1 MSVRLPLPER
11 LRPRSIRAKVVTLL
25 TVPVVSLMAL
35 WGHAAVTTATQVS
48 AAEQLKQVNSALVQ
62 PVSDFTR
69 AVQDERAAALH
80 QFAAP
85 GPAAHDAYTAAES
98 RTDKAAAALRA
109 GVRSSST
116 DVAAINAALPD
127 RIQRLLHSADTVAGR
142 QADTPAAALAR
153 YSTAVDHGFA
163 VRSALVRADRTGSAP
178 GTRAVLE
185 LARAREALSRQDA
198 VYGAAQAD
206 GTMTAEQY
214 RTFVGDVALQR
225 SLTGSAAADLA
236 PSDAHAYREVLDSA
250 PAADLRT
257 AQDKVLAAGPAK
269 AADAVPADTWETAAV
284 DTLAGLDRAERASA
298 DPAASAEPYSLATLG
313 SSGLAVIL
321 GLLGVVLALI
331 LSVRIGRGLVADL
344 TGLRNRALELAATRL
359 PTAMRRIHNG
369 EDIDLDTEAPLD
381 PTPVRDEIGQVGAAL
396 TTVQRAALRAVAG
409 RAAVLTGVS
418 GVYVSLARRS
428 QVLLHRQLELLDT
441 MERRTENPTDLEDLF
456 RLDHLT
462 TRMRRHA
469 ESLLILS
476 GSAPGR
482 AWRNPVPLIDAVRAG
497 IAETADI
504 DRVQLHDLPDLHL
517 AGSAVADLVH
527 LVAELTEN
535 AAQFSPPHTPVVVR
549 GEEVGAGAVLEIE
562 DRGLGMG
569 DEALAAANEKI
580 HAADV
585 DLLDSRQLGLF
596 VVNRLA
602 ERQHVDVTL
611 RRSVYGGITATVFVP
626 KEILEAPHPG
636 LRALPEHTE
645 RPLRDQ
651 QSTVRPLQPRP
662 TTARALPPAAP
673 AHPTA
678 PPAHPD
684 RQPQPP
690 ERRPEPTP
698 EPAREPSAPLP
709 SRRVQHQRVLDQQPP
724 ASRTSAAPAHAE
736 AQPQPDPRVQPHPDR
751 QPQPSERRPEPTP
764 EPARELSA
772 PLPSRREQ
780 RQPPR
785 PTPPVPAPPHDDGLP
800 RRVRQ
805 ANLAPE
811 LRAPGPDGPDG
822 DAPASRAEQPGRRS
836 PEAARA
842 TMASLRSGRHRA
854 RAAREAAPHPAP
866 AEGTPS
872 PPNPPNPP
880 SPPSTPRTTGSAP
893 RTPTH
898 DEGQGPR

>member
-1 MSVRLPLPER
+1 MPVRLPLPER
-11 LRPRSIRAKVVTLL
+11 LRPKSIRAKVVTLL

-48 AAEQLKQVNSALVQ
+48 DAEQLKQVNSALVQ

-69 AVQDERAAALH
+69 AVQDERSAALV
-80 QFAAP
+80 QYAAP
-85 GPAAHDAYTAAES
+85 GPAARSAYDAAKS

-116 DVAAINAALPD
+116 DIAGIDAGLPG
-127 RIQRLLHSADTVAGR
+127 RIQRLLHSAETLTGR
-142 QADTPAAALAR
+142 EADTGSAALAR
-153 YSTAVDHGFA
+153 YSTAVEHGFA
-163 VRSALVRADRTGSAP
+163 VRSALARADGA
-178 GTRAVLE
+178 GAAADTRAVLE
-185 LARAREALSRQDA
+185 LARAREALSRQNA

-206 GTMTAEQY
+206 GEMTAEQY

-225 SLTGSAAADLA
+225 SLTKSAAADLA
-236 PSDAHAYREVLDSA
+236 PRDATAYRAVLDSPA
-250 PAADLRT
+250 AADLRT
-257 AQDKVLAAGPAK
+257 AQDDVLEASAGNAVG
-269 AADAVPADTWETAAV
+269 AVPAGSWHAAAGETL
-284 DTLAGLDRAERASA
+284 TGLDRAERATA
-298 DPAASAEPYSLATLG
+298 APAAAAEPYSLATLG
-313 SSGLAVIL
+313 SSGLAVLL

-331 LSVRIGRGLVADL
+331 LSVRIGRGLVNDL
-344 TGLRNRALELAATRL
+344 TGLRNRALDLAATRL

-369 EDIDLDTEAPLD
+369 EVVDLDTEAPLAR
-381 PTPVRDEIGQVGAAL
+381 TPIRDEVGQVGAAL

-504 DRVQLHDLPDLHL
+504 DRVQLHDVPDLLL

-527 LVAELTEN
+527 LVAELAEN

-580 HAADV
+580 HAPDI

-611 RRSVYGGITATVFVP
+611 RRSVYGGITAVVFVP
-626 KEILEAPHPG
+626 KELLEAPHPG
-636 LRALPEHTE
+636 LRPLPE
-645 RPLRDQ
+645 
-651 QSTVRPLQPRP
+651 
-662 TTARALPPAAP
+662 LP
-673 AHPTA
+673 
-678 PPAHPD
+678 
-684 RQPQPP
+684 Q
-690 ERRPEPTP
+690 RRP
-698 EPAREPSAPLP
+698 AL
-709 SRRVQHQRVLDQQPP
+709 Q
-724 ASRTSAAPAHAE
+724 
-736 AQPQPDPRVQPHPDR
+736 
-751 QPQPSERRPEPTP
+751 
-764 EPARELSA
+764 
-772 PLPSRREQ
+772 
-780 RQPPR
+780 
-785 PTPPVPAPPHDDGLP
+785 PAPPHPDPNPEPVRPAPQPVRAAPEPVRPEPQPVRAAPEPIRPPLQPQPQPRTQPKPQPLPPEEPAPVEHPAPLDDGLP

-805 ANLAPE
+805 ANMAPE
-811 LRAPGPDGPDG
+811 LREPEAGPEPE
-822 DAPASRAEQPGRRS
+822 PQLPGRRS

-854 RAAREAAPHPAP
+854 RAAREAAAPPPAP
-866 AEGTPS
+866 SEGDRVPH
-872 PPNPPNPP
+872 
-880 SPPSTPRTTGSAP
+880 A
-893 RTPTH
+893 TPTD

>member
-1 MSVRLPLPER
+1 MPVRQPLPER
-11 LRPRSIRAKVVTLL
+11 LRRTSAGGESPGAESPAAESPRGESLRGESLRGKPFRAKPFRAKSLRAKSIRAKVVTLL

-48 AAEQLKQVNSALVQ
+48 DAEQLKQVNSALVQ

-69 AVQDERAAALH
+69 AVQDERAAALVKH
-80 QFAAP
+80 AAP
-85 GPAAHDAYTAAES
+85 DATARDAYDAAKS

-109 GVRSSST
+109 GVHSSST
-116 DVAAINAALPD
+116 DIAGIDATLPD
-127 RIQRLLHSADTVAGR
+127 RIQRLLDSAETVTGR
-142 QADTPAAALAR
+142 QADTGPAALAR

-163 VRSALVRADRTGSAP
+163 VRSALARADRTGAAAD
-178 GTRAVLE
+178 TRAVLE
-185 LARAREALSRQDA
+185 LARAREALSRQHA

-206 GTMTAEQY
+206 GTMTAAQY

-225 SLTGSAAADLA
+225 DLTRSAAADLA
-236 PSDAHAYREVLDSA
+236 PRDATAYREVLDST
-250 PAADLRT
+250 AATDLHT
-257 AQDKVLAAGPAK
+257 AQDAVLDAG
-269 AADAVPADTWETAAV
+269 AADAAGAVPAERWRSAAGGAL
-284 DTLAGLDRAERASA
+284 TGLDRAERATTA
-298 DPAASAEPYSLATLG
+298 PAASAEPYSLATLG

-344 TGLRNRALELAATRL
+344 TGLRNRALDLAATRL
-359 PTAMRRIHNG
+359 PAAMRRIHNG
-369 EDIDLDTEAPLD
+369 EDVDLDTEAPLAR
-381 PTPVRDEIGQVGAAL
+381 TPVRDEVGQVGAAL

-504 DRVQLHDLPDLHL
+504 DRVRLHDIPDLRL

-527 LVAELTEN
+527 LVAELAEN

-580 HAADV
+580 HAPDI

-602 ERQHVDVTL
+602 DRQRVDVTL
-611 RRSVYGGITATVFVP
+611 RRSVYGGITAVVFVP
-626 KEILEAPHPG
+626 KELLEAPHPG
-636 LRALPEHTE
+636 LRPLPEQQPEPLPARTGRRAVPNEPQAPNALPARRAKPGPQPEQT
-645 RPLRDQ
+645 
-651 QSTVRPLQPRP
+651 PRP
-662 TTARALPPAAP
+662 DPAP
-673 AHPTA
+673 AMP
-678 PPAHPD
+678 
-684 RQPQPP
+684 
-690 ERRPEPTP
+690 PTP
-698 EPAREPSAPLP
+698 
-709 SRRVQHQRVLDQQPP
+709 
-724 ASRTSAAPAHAE
+724 T
-736 AQPQPDPRVQPHPDR
+736 
-751 QPQPSERRPEPTP
+751 
-764 EPARELSA
+764 
-772 PLPSRREQ
+772 
-780 RQPPR
+780 
-785 PTPPVPAPPHDDGLP
+785 PTPPPQPTPTPPEDGLP

-805 ANLAPE
+805 ANMAPE
-811 LRAPGPDGPDG
+811 LREADTAPEPV
-822 DAPASRAEQPGRRS
+822 RELPGRRS

-854 RAAREAAPHPAP
+854 RAVREAAEPHTEHTQHTPQTQHTPHTQHTPQTQHTPHPD
-866 AEGTPS
+866 
-872 PPNPPNPP
+872 
-880 SPPSTPRTTGSAP
+880 
-893 RTPTH
+893 